1 MGKIVGLI
9 PEPQPQPQVKEQ
21 DKKPASRPVNKKPVK
36 ATKSDK

>member
-9 PEPQPQPQVKEQ
+9 PDPQPQVKEQ
-21 DKKPASRPVNKKPVK
+21 DKKPASRPVNEKPGK

>member
-9 PEPQPQPQVKEQ
+9 PDPQPQVKEQ